1 MKKRISDN
9 IKLFLYPALFYLL
22 NLASNWWTRLE
33 VYGKENLK
41 DISDGKPALFAVWHG
56 KLWIPLFY
64 FRGQNYLV
72 LASSSRD
79 GEYISRVL
87 RKYGY
92 QLIRG
97 SSSRGGGRALLS
109 LVRRIREG
117 DSVFITPDGPTGPI
131 HKVKPGTIYLQ
142 EKTGVPIIPVGV
154 AIERKKTFASWDRLN
169 FPLPGTR
176 ATLVIGE
183 QLILPADRPREERLL
198 IMEEAL
204 NRVEKKAAEL
214 L

>member
-1 MKKRISDN
+1 MKRSEK
-9 IKLFLYPALFYLL
+9 IKLFLYPLLLYIL
-22 NLASNWWTRLE
+22 NLLTNWWTRLE
-33 VYGKENLK
+33 VYGRENLK
-41 DISDGKPALFAVWHG
+41 EIPAGKPVIYAFWHG
-56 KLWIPLFY
+56 KLWIPVYY
-64 FRGQNYLV
+64 FRGEKHLV

-79 GEYISRVL
+79 GEYISRFL
-87 RKYGY
+87 QKYGY
-92 QLIRG
+92 RLVRG
-97 SSSRGGGRALLS
+97 SSSRGGGPALLS
-109 LVRRIREG
+109 LIRRVRKG
-117 DSVFITPDGPTGPI
+117 DSVLITPDGPTGPI

>member
-1 MKKRISDN
+1 
-9 IKLFLYPALFYLL
+9 
-22 NLASNWWTRLE
+22 
-33 VYGKENLK
+33 
-41 DISDGKPALFAVWHG
+41 
-56 KLWIPLFY
+56 
-64 FRGQNYLV
+64 
-72 LASSSRD
+72 
-79 GEYISRVL
+79 
-87 RKYGY
+87 